1 MLMLQKYESTGYIML
16 TKIVFFF
23 YFFFFFL
30 PETTCNDFDCKCFS
44 LAGANELRYFWFS
57 I

>member
-23 YFFFFFL
+23 HFFFFYQKQLVMISIASVFL
-30 PETTCNDFDCKCFS
+30 WQVQMSYGIFGFPFK
-44 LAGANELRYFWFS
+44 
-57 I
+57 